1 MGHHYVPQEY
11 LRGFEAKE
19 DPGLIWMYD
28 KMSRDFRKVPM
39 AAAAQATGF
48 YDPDTERRLNEV
60 VEGPAHAALG
70 RIRKHQQLLPGDR
83 EALAGYV
90 AVMLMRVPA
99 RRRRSMAMFP
109 SVVDKVMGD
118 VSALV
123 EGWAKDPRT
132 DPQLARR
139 RRIEVEQ
146 ARERFLQEP
155 PEEVIARVRSPWPS
169 KRVLEAVHSMTWRI
183 VVAPKDNAFLTCDNP
198 AFFFE
203 SLGLGRPESELT
215 FPLAP
220 DLALLGNWQ
229 GERESL
235 LVVQPRPRV
244 AKEINR
250 RVASGAER
258 FVFCDERRDWVATLA
273 DKRQHSLNRIQ
284 W

>member
-11 LRGFEAKE
+11 LKGFEAGGE
-19 DPGLIWMYD
+19 PGLIWMYD
-28 KMSRDFRKVPM
+28 KVSREFRKVPI

-48 YDPDTERRLNEV
+48 YNEDTERRLNEV
-60 VEGPAHAALG
+60 VEGPAHAALA
-70 RIRKHQQLLPGDR
+70 RLRRHEQLLQGDR
-83 EALAGYV
+83 EALAAYM

-99 RRRRSMAMFP
+99 KRRRSMAMFP
-109 SVVDKVMGD
+109 SVVDKVMAD

-123 EGWAKDPRT
+123 EGWAKDPKT
-132 DPQLARR
+132 DQRLAARR
-139 RRIEVEQ
+139 RLEVEW
-146 ARERFLQEP
+146 ARERFLEEP
-155 PEEVIARVRSPWPS
+155 PEEVLARVRSPWPS
-169 KRVLEAVHSMTWRI
+169 KRVLEAVYSMTWRV
-183 VVAPKDNAFLTCDNP
+183 VVAPKDNPFLTSDNP

-220 DLALLGNWQ
+220 DLALLGSWQ
-229 GERESL
+229 GQREAL
-235 LVVQPRPRV
+235 LLVQPRPRV

-258 FVFCDERRDWVATLA
+258 FVFCDERRDWVAALA
-273 DKRQHSLNRIQ
+273 DKRHPFLSRIQ